1 MDWNI
6 QSRARSCQECEKAF
20 ADREPLH
27 TLLFSGPEG
36 YERVDVCAECWR
48 GQYADGAN
56 HRRGFISHWQ
66 TTHIVPPKTPE
77 PIQRESAETLLRK
90 LIELNDPAYTGAC
103 FVLAVML
110 ERKRILR
117 TQARSTDNGR
127 QIIHYEQA
135 KSGDLFSVVDPAL
148 QLDQLEDVQRQVSEL
163 LEHGLPGAEPA
174 KAQSAPEEAGET
186 PAAPPP
192 TEDPTPVDSTEMTD
206 DVGAGD
212 GKPHSDSLPTPPKA
226 TETT

>member
-6 QSRARSCQECEKAF
+6 QSRARSCQGCDKDF
-20 ADREPLH
+20 ADREPVH
-27 TLLFSGPEG
+27 TLLFSDPEG
-36 YERVDVCAECWR
+36 YERVDVCADCWR

-66 TTHIVPPKTPE
+66 TTHVIPPKTPE

-90 LIELNDPAYTGAC
+90 LIELNDPGYTGAC

-110 ERKRILR
+110 ERKRILK

-127 QIIHYEQA
+127 RIIHYEHA

-148 QLDQLEDVQRQVSEL
+148 QLDQLEAVQRQVSGL
-163 LEHGLPGAEPA
+163 LEHGLPGPA
-174 KAQSAPEEAGET
+174 TTGETANVGAEEAESGE
-186 PAAPPP
+186 
-192 TEDPTPVDSTEMTD
+192 VS
-206 DVGAGD
+206 
-212 GKPHSDSLPTPPKA
+212 
-226 TETT
+226 TETTQARDAAADEGTTEDETKDPPATPSAASPETP